1 MDGARIFN
9 AVVATGTDPARIVL
23 DYDSVSICL
32 SKGLGAPVGSIL
44 VGSTEFIAEAHRWRK
59 MFGGGM
65 RQAGIIAAAGIYALD
80 NNIESLA
87 EDHTR
92 AQRFA
97 ESINKLKNYSVNL
110 DTVQTNMVYVDL
122 IDGRDAEDM
131 VSRLAEKGVDLL
143 DISPTSLRAVFHLHV
158 TDEDVDSAIEAF
170 SSLQ

>member
-1 MDGARIFN
+1 
-9 AVVATGTDPARIVL
+9 
-23 DYDSVSICL
+23 
-32 SKGLGAPVGSIL
+32 
-44 VGSTEFIAEAHRWRK
+44 

-80 NNIESLA
+80 NNIERLA
-87 EDHTR
+87 EDHAR

-97 ESINKLKNYSVNL
+97 ESINEMKNYSVNL